1 MPVEF
6 ESRSG
11 DEPWSNDRQVIL
23 FQVVRELLVNVGK
36 HSQASQAKVILSQEE
51 QSLKIQVNDD
61 GVGFDAT
68 KIYDARGRERRFRLF
83 QHARAPELSRR
94 QSGGQVQARPG
105 LADRAD
111 GAAGS
116 PAAGREE
123 GEGMNVKIIIADD
136 HKIMRDG
143 LRNMLEKES
152 GMEVIAEA
160 KNGREA
166 VRLAEQLRPDIL
178 IMDIT
183 MDDLNGM
190 DATRAIVAKEL
201 GSRVIAL
208 SMHAD
213 KRFVAGMFEAGAM
226 GYLLKECAYDE
237 LLQAIRQVLGGRTYL
252 CSMISGV
259 VIRDYI
265 QRMRKSEPSLLSP
278 REKEILQLMAEG
290 STTKRIADQLKVSVK
305 TVETHR
311 QHVMEKLN
319 IFSIAELTKYAIKE
333 GITSLDT

>member
-1 MPVEF
+1 
-6 ESRSG
+6 
-11 DEPWSNDRQVIL
+11 
-23 FQVVRELLVNVGK
+23 
-36 HSQASQAKVILSQEE
+36 
-51 QSLKIQVNDD
+51 
-61 GVGFDAT
+61 
-68 KIYDARGRERRFRLF
+68 
-83 QHARAPELSRR
+83 
-94 QSGGQVQARPG
+94 
-105 LADRAD
+105 
-111 GAAGS
+111 
-116 PAAGREE
+116 
-123 GEGMNVKIIIADD
+123 MNVKIIIADD

-143 LRNMLEKES
+143 LRNMLDKES
-152 GMEVIAEA
+152 GMEVVAEA

-201 GSRVIAL
+201 GTKIIAL

-226 GYLLKECAYDE
+226 GYLLKDCAYDE

-265 QRMRKSEPSLLSP
+265 QRMRKNEPSLLSP

>member
-1 MPVEF
+1 M
-6 ESRSG
+6 S
-11 DEPWSNDRQVIL
+11 
-23 FQVVRELLVNVGK
+23 VR
-36 HSQASQAKVILSQEE
+36 
-51 QSLKIQVNDD
+51 
-61 GVGFDAT
+61 
-68 KIYDARGRERRFRLF
+68 
-83 QHARAPELSRR
+83 
-94 QSGGQVQARPG
+94 
-105 LADRAD
+105 
-111 GAAGS
+111 
-116 PAAGREE
+116 
-123 GEGMNVKIIIADD
+123 IIIADD

-143 LRNMLEKES
+143 LRNMLDKET
-152 GMEVIAEA
+152 GMEVVAEA

-166 VRLAEQLRPDIL
+166 LRLAEQLRPDIL
-178 IMDIT
+178 IMDIS
-183 MDDLNGM
+183 MDDLNGI
-190 DATRAIVAKEL
+190 DATRALVAKGL
-201 GSRVIAL
+201 GTKVIGL

-226 GYLLKECAYDE
+226 AYLLKDCSYDE
-237 LLQAIRQVLGGRTYL
+237 LLQAVRQVLAGRTYL

-265 QRMRKSEPSLLSP
+265 QRMRRNETSVLSP

-311 QHVMEKLN
+311 QHIMEKLN

>member
-1 MPVEF
+1 M
-6 ESRSG
+6 S
-11 DEPWSNDRQVIL
+11 
-23 FQVVRELLVNVGK
+23 
-36 HSQASQAKVILSQEE
+36 
-51 QSLKIQVNDD
+51 
-61 GVGFDAT
+61 
-68 KIYDARGRERRFRLF
+68 
-83 QHARAPELSRR
+83 
-94 QSGGQVQARPG
+94 
-105 LADRAD
+105 
-111 GAAGS
+111 
-116 PAAGREE
+116 
-123 GEGMNVKIIIADD
+123 VKIIIADD

-143 LRNMLEKES
+143 LRNMLDKEP

-190 DATRAIVAKEL
+190 DAARAIVAKGL
-201 GSRVIAL
+201 GTRIIAL

-226 GYLLKECAYDE
+226 AYLLKDCAYDE
-237 LLQAIRQVLGGRTYL
+237 LLQAIRQVTGGRTYL

-265 QRMRKSEPSLLSP
+265 QRMRKNEPSLLSP

-311 QHVMEKLN
+311 QHIMEKLN

>member
-1 MPVEF
+1 M
-6 ESRSG
+6 S
-11 DEPWSNDRQVIL
+11 
-23 FQVVRELLVNVGK
+23 VR
-36 HSQASQAKVILSQEE
+36 
-51 QSLKIQVNDD
+51 
-61 GVGFDAT
+61 
-68 KIYDARGRERRFRLF
+68 
-83 QHARAPELSRR
+83 
-94 QSGGQVQARPG
+94 
-105 LADRAD
+105 
-111 GAAGS
+111 
-116 PAAGREE
+116 
-123 GEGMNVKIIIADD
+123 IIIADD

-143 LRNMLEKES
+143 LRNMLDKET
-152 GMEVIAEA
+152 GMEVVAEA

-166 VRLAEQLRPDIL
+166 LQLAEQLRPDIL
-178 IMDIT
+178 IMDIS
-183 MDDLNGM
+183 MDDLNGI
-190 DATRAIVAKEL
+190 DATRALTAKGL
-201 GSRVIAL
+201 GTKVIGL

-226 GYLLKECAYDE
+226 AYLLKDCSYDE
-237 LLQAIRQVLGGRTYL
+237 LLQAVRQVLAGRTYL

-265 QRMRKSEPSLLSP
+265 QRMRRNETSVLSP

-311 QHVMEKLN
+311 QHIMEKLN

>member
-1 MPVEF
+1 
-6 ESRSG
+6 
-11 DEPWSNDRQVIL
+11 
-23 FQVVRELLVNVGK
+23 
-36 HSQASQAKVILSQEE
+36 
-51 QSLKIQVNDD
+51 
-61 GVGFDAT
+61 
-68 KIYDARGRERRFRLF
+68 
-83 QHARAPELSRR
+83 
-94 QSGGQVQARPG
+94 
-105 LADRAD
+105 
-111 GAAGS
+111 
-116 PAAGREE
+116 
-123 GEGMNVKIIIADD
+123 MNVKIIIADD

-143 LRNMLEKES
+143 LRNMLEKEP
-152 GMEVIAEA
+152 GMEVVSEA

-201 GSRVIAL
+201 GTRVIAL

-226 GYLLKECAYDE
+226 GYLLKDCAYDE

-265 QRMRKSEPSLLSP
+265 QRMRKNEPSLLSP

>member
-1 MPVEF
+1 M
-6 ESRSG
+6 S
-11 DEPWSNDRQVIL
+11 
-23 FQVVRELLVNVGK
+23 VR
-36 HSQASQAKVILSQEE
+36 
-51 QSLKIQVNDD
+51 
-61 GVGFDAT
+61 
-68 KIYDARGRERRFRLF
+68 
-83 QHARAPELSRR
+83 
-94 QSGGQVQARPG
+94 
-105 LADRAD
+105 
-111 GAAGS
+111 
-116 PAAGREE
+116 
-123 GEGMNVKIIIADD
+123 IIIADD

-143 LRNMLEKES
+143 LRNMLDKET
-152 GMEVIAEA
+152 GMEVVAEA

-166 VRLAEQLRPDIL
+166 LRLAEQLRPDIL
-178 IMDIT
+178 IMDIS
-183 MDDLNGM
+183 MDDLNGI
-190 DATRAIVAKEL
+190 DATRALIAKGL
-201 GSRVIAL
+201 GTKVIAL

-226 GYLLKECAYDE
+226 AYLLKDCSYDE
-237 LLQAIRQVLGGRTYL
+237 LLQAVRQVLAGRTYL

-265 QRMRKSEPSLLSP
+265 QRMRRNETSVLSP

-311 QHVMEKLN
+311 QHIMEKLN

>member
-1 MPVEF
+1 
-6 ESRSG
+6 
-11 DEPWSNDRQVIL
+11 
-23 FQVVRELLVNVGK
+23 
-36 HSQASQAKVILSQEE
+36 
-51 QSLKIQVNDD
+51 
-61 GVGFDAT
+61 
-68 KIYDARGRERRFRLF
+68 
-83 QHARAPELSRR
+83 
-94 QSGGQVQARPG
+94 
-105 LADRAD
+105 
-111 GAAGS
+111 
-116 PAAGREE
+116 
-123 GEGMNVKIIIADD
+123 MNVKIIIADD

-143 LRNMLEKES
+143 LRNMLEKEP
-152 GMEVIAEA
+152 GMEVVAEA

-201 GSRVIAL
+201 GTRVIAL

-213 KRFVAGMFEAGAM
+213 KRFVAGMFEAGSM
-226 GYLLKECAYDE
+226 GYLLKDCAYDE

-265 QRMRKSEPSLLSP
+265 QRMRKNEPSLLSP

>member
-1 MPVEF
+1 M
-6 ESRSG
+6 S
-11 DEPWSNDRQVIL
+11 
-23 FQVVRELLVNVGK
+23 
-36 HSQASQAKVILSQEE
+36 
-51 QSLKIQVNDD
+51 
-61 GVGFDAT
+61 
-68 KIYDARGRERRFRLF
+68 
-83 QHARAPELSRR
+83 
-94 QSGGQVQARPG
+94 
-105 LADRAD
+105 
-111 GAAGS
+111 
-116 PAAGREE
+116 
-123 GEGMNVKIIIADD
+123 VKIIIADD

-152 GMEVIAEA
+152 GLEVVAEA

-166 VRLAEQLRPDIL
+166 IQLTEKLRPDIV
-178 IMDIT
+178 IMDIS

-190 DATRAIVAKEL
+190 DATRTIIGK
-201 GSRVIAL
+201 GWGTKVIAL

-226 GYLLKECAYDE
+226 GYLLKDCAYNE
-237 LLQAIRQVLGGRTYL
+237 LVQAIRQTVSGRTYL

-265 QRMRKSEPSLLSP
+265 QRMRKSEASLLSP
-278 REKEILQLMAEG
+278 REKEILQLLAEG

>member
-1 MPVEF
+1 M
-6 ESRSG
+6 S
-11 DEPWSNDRQVIL
+11 
-23 FQVVRELLVNVGK
+23 
-36 HSQASQAKVILSQEE
+36 
-51 QSLKIQVNDD
+51 
-61 GVGFDAT
+61 
-68 KIYDARGRERRFRLF
+68 
-83 QHARAPELSRR
+83 
-94 QSGGQVQARPG
+94 
-105 LADRAD
+105 
-111 GAAGS
+111 
-116 PAAGREE
+116 
-123 GEGMNVKIIIADD
+123 VKIIIADD

-143 LRNMLEKES
+143 LRNMLDKEP
-152 GMEVIAEA
+152 GMEVVAEA

-190 DATRAIVAKEL
+190 DATRAIVAKAL
-201 GSRVIAL
+201 GTRIIAL

-237 LLQAIRQVLGGRTYL
+237 LLQAIRQVIGGRTYL

-265 QRMRKSEPSLLSP
+265 QRMRKNEPSLLSP

-311 QHVMEKLN
+311 QHIMEKLN

>member
-1 MPVEF
+1 M
-6 ESRSG
+6 S
-11 DEPWSNDRQVIL
+11 
-23 FQVVRELLVNVGK
+23 
-36 HSQASQAKVILSQEE
+36 
-51 QSLKIQVNDD
+51 
-61 GVGFDAT
+61 
-68 KIYDARGRERRFRLF
+68 
-83 QHARAPELSRR
+83 
-94 QSGGQVQARPG
+94 
-105 LADRAD
+105 
-111 GAAGS
+111 
-116 PAAGREE
+116 
-123 GEGMNVKIIIADD
+123 VKIIIADD

-152 GMEVIAEA
+152 GLEVVAEA

-166 VRLAEQLRPDIL
+166 IQLTEQLRPDIV
-178 IMDIT
+178 IMDIS

-190 DATRAIVAKEL
+190 DATRTIVGK
-201 GSRVIAL
+201 GWGTKVIAL

-226 GYLLKECAYDE
+226 AYLLKDCAYNE
-237 LLQAIRQVLGGRTYL
+237 LVQAIRQTVSGRTYL

-265 QRMRKSEPSLLSP
+265 QRMRKSEASLLSP
-278 REKEILQLMAEG
+278 REKEILQLLAEG

>member
-1 MPVEF
+1 M
-6 ESRSG
+6 S
-11 DEPWSNDRQVIL
+11 
-23 FQVVRELLVNVGK
+23 
-36 HSQASQAKVILSQEE
+36 
-51 QSLKIQVNDD
+51 
-61 GVGFDAT
+61 
-68 KIYDARGRERRFRLF
+68 
-83 QHARAPELSRR
+83 
-94 QSGGQVQARPG
+94 
-105 LADRAD
+105 
-111 GAAGS
+111 
-116 PAAGREE
+116 
-123 GEGMNVKIIIADD
+123 VKIIIADD

-143 LRNMLEKES
+143 LRNMLDKEP
-152 GMEVIAEA
+152 GMEVVAEA

-190 DATRAIVAKEL
+190 DATRAIVAKGL
-201 GSRVIAL
+201 GTRIIAL

-226 GYLLKECAYDE
+226 AYLLKDCAYDE
-237 LLQAIRQVLGGRTYL
+237 LLQAIRQVTGGRTYL

-265 QRMRKSEPSLLSP
+265 QRMRKNEPSLLSP

-311 QHVMEKLN
+311 QHIMEKLN

>member
-1 MPVEF
+1 M
-6 ESRSG
+6 S
-11 DEPWSNDRQVIL
+11 
-23 FQVVRELLVNVGK
+23 VR
-36 HSQASQAKVILSQEE
+36 
-51 QSLKIQVNDD
+51 
-61 GVGFDAT
+61 
-68 KIYDARGRERRFRLF
+68 
-83 QHARAPELSRR
+83 
-94 QSGGQVQARPG
+94 
-105 LADRAD
+105 
-111 GAAGS
+111 
-116 PAAGREE
+116 
-123 GEGMNVKIIIADD
+123 IIIADD

-143 LRNMLEKES
+143 LRNMLDKET
-152 GMEVIAEA
+152 GMEVVAEA

-166 VRLAEQLRPDIL
+166 LRLAEQLRPDIL
-178 IMDIT
+178 IMDIS
-183 MDDLNGM
+183 MDDLNGI
-190 DATRAIVAKEL
+190 DATRALVAKGL
-201 GSRVIAL
+201 GTKVIGL

-226 GYLLKECAYDE
+226 AYLLKDCSYDE
-237 LLQAIRQVLGGRTYL
+237 LLQAMRQVLAGRTYL

-265 QRMRKSEPSLLSP
+265 QRMRRNETSVLSP

-311 QHVMEKLN
+311 QHIMEKLN

>member
-1 MPVEF
+1 M
-6 ESRSG
+6 S
-11 DEPWSNDRQVIL
+11 
-23 FQVVRELLVNVGK
+23 
-36 HSQASQAKVILSQEE
+36 
-51 QSLKIQVNDD
+51 
-61 GVGFDAT
+61 
-68 KIYDARGRERRFRLF
+68 
-83 QHARAPELSRR
+83 
-94 QSGGQVQARPG
+94 
-105 LADRAD
+105 
-111 GAAGS
+111 
-116 PAAGREE
+116 
-123 GEGMNVKIIIADD
+123 VKIIIADD

-143 LRNMLEKES
+143 LRNLLEKES
-152 GMEVIAEA
+152 GLEVIAEA

-166 VRLAEQLRPDIL
+166 IQLTEQLRPDIV
-178 IMDIT
+178 IMDIS

-190 DATRAIVAKEL
+190 DATRAIVGK
-201 GSRVIAL
+201 GWGTKVIAL

-226 GYLLKECAYDE
+226 AYLLKDCAYNE
-237 LLQAIRQVLGGRTYL
+237 LIQAIRQTVSGRTYL

-265 QRMRKSEPSLLSP
+265 QRMRKNEASLLSP
-278 REKEILQLMAEG
+278 REKEILQLLAEG

-333 GITSLDT
+333 GITSLDS

>member
-1 MPVEF
+1 M
-6 ESRSG
+6 S
-11 DEPWSNDRQVIL
+11 
-23 FQVVRELLVNVGK
+23 
-36 HSQASQAKVILSQEE
+36 
-51 QSLKIQVNDD
+51 
-61 GVGFDAT
+61 
-68 KIYDARGRERRFRLF
+68 
-83 QHARAPELSRR
+83 
-94 QSGGQVQARPG
+94 
-105 LADRAD
+105 
-111 GAAGS
+111 
-116 PAAGREE
+116 
-123 GEGMNVKIIIADD
+123 VKIIIADD

-143 LRNMLEKES
+143 LRNMLEKEP
-152 GMEVIAEA
+152 GMEVVAEA

-190 DATRAIVAKEL
+190 DAARAIVAKGL
-201 GSRVIAL
+201 GTRIIAL

-226 GYLLKECAYDE
+226 AYLLKDCAYDE
-237 LLQAIRQVLGGRTYL
+237 LLQAIRQVTGGRTYL

-265 QRMRKSEPSLLSP
+265 QRMRKNEPSLLSP

-311 QHVMEKLN
+311 QHIMEKLN

>member
-1 MPVEF
+1 M
-6 ESRSG
+6 S
-11 DEPWSNDRQVIL
+11 
-23 FQVVRELLVNVGK
+23 
-36 HSQASQAKVILSQEE
+36 
-51 QSLKIQVNDD
+51 
-61 GVGFDAT
+61 
-68 KIYDARGRERRFRLF
+68 
-83 QHARAPELSRR
+83 
-94 QSGGQVQARPG
+94 
-105 LADRAD
+105 
-111 GAAGS
+111 
-116 PAAGREE
+116 
-123 GEGMNVKIIIADD
+123 VKILIADD

-143 LRNMLEKES
+143 LRNMLDKEP
-152 GMEVIAEA
+152 GMEVVAEA

-178 IMDIT
+178 IMDIS
-183 MDDLNGM
+183 MDDLNGI
-190 DATRAIVAKEL
+190 DATRALVAKGL
-201 GSRVIAL
+201 GTKVIAL

-226 GYLLKECAYDE
+226 AYLLKDCSYDE
-237 LLQAIRQVLGGRTYL
+237 LLQAVRQVLAGRTYL

-265 QRMRKSEPSLLSP
+265 QRMRRNETSVLSP

-290 STTKRIADQLKVSVK
+290 STTKRIASQLQVSVK

-311 QHVMEKLN
+311 QHIMEKLN